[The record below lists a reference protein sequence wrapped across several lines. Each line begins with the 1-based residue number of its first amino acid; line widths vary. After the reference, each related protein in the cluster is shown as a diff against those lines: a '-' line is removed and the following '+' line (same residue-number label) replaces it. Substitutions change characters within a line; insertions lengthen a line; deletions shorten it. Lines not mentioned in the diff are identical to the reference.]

1 MHGITNCYST
11 RECEVTHAL
20 TISAVTNDDGT
31 FKAWVVSHDGVIAEF
46 PRCEITIRA
55 MQNNTSE
62 KQELYTI
69 TIPDDKT
76 SL

>member
-31 FKAWVVSHDGVIAEF
+31 FKAWVVSHDGVV
-46 PRCEITIRA
+46 
-55 MQNNTSE
+55 S
-62 KQELYTI
+62 
-69 TIPDDKT
+69 
-76 SL
+76 